1 MTAVLLLLT
10 LLLVNAAFSRQPT
23 AMRIAA
29 VALVAAGIAWAVTA
43 SSSKHADERLPRWP
57 LAHESRIA

>member
-1 MTAVLLLLT
+1 MTVILLLLT

-43 SSSKHADERLPRWP
+43 SSKHNEGPLPRWP